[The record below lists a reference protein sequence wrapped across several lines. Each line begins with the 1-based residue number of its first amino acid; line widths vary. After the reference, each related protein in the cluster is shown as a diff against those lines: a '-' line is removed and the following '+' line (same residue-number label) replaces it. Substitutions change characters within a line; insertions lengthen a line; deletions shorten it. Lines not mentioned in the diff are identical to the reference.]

1 MEIVMKS
8 ANSKLRP
15 LTAPLP
21 SDHSAERWLLR
32 AKERESKEK
41 SSKEKAFSGVNL
53 EEEVGVDSKAGRIL
67 SLNQMND
74 MLHLMQI

>member
-15 LTAPLP
+15 LTVPLP

-32 AKERESKEK
+32 AKERERER
-41 SSKEKAFSGVNL
+41 EQG
-53 EEEVGVDSKAGRIL
+53 EELKGESFQWSEFGGGSR
-67 SLNQMND
+67 S
-74 MLHLMQI
+74 